1 VTEPGRL
8 TPSLDGRLK
17 FCSNSSREREA
28 ERLMDLS
35 GVTYLILFA
44 LIVAIPLIAIA
55 TEDTDARMSRGDFIR
70 RALPAWF
77 AAILVERGARHVAR
91 GLELEPALATML
103 YFYRAVARR
112 SLDATGRKKMADL
125 VLIPLIGL
133 FVLVGLCLLPSDNPR
148 AGGPSSPLPAG

>member
-1 VTEPGRL
+1 M
-8 TPSLDGRLK
+8 K

-103 YFYRAVARR
+103 VGSLIAGCLVHYFYRAVARR